1 MYGVIV
7 KSPIGLQ
14 IPVLKPRDW
23 FTVCA
28 ILTLTIL
35 LEIYQQFNPQKT

>member
-14 IPVLKPRDW
+14 IPSLKQRDW
-23 FTVCA
+23 LMVCA
-28 ILTLTIL
+28 NLTLTL
-35 LEIYQQFNPQKT
+35 LLDIYQQFYTTKC